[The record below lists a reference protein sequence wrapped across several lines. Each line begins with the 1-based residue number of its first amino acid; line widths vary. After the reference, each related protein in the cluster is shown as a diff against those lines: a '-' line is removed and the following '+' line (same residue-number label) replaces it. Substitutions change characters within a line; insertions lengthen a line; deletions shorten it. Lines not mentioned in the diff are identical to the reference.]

1 MKRTILFLLV
11 CFPLLVIYGKKAN
24 VKENIADHIQYML
37 DERQFVNY
45 QKAVLF
51 FAPANDD
58 CTDAISLMVN
68 PDLDCGQK
76 LSVDFTGATASGK
89 AVPFCSAVGS
99 SPKDLWFEF
108 TATSDKHILSISSEK
123 NMPATLYGALYDRDC
138 SAINATASQCF
149 SLTAAVK
156 KITLDKLKPGKKYYI
171 RLMSG
176 ETTPTTTLVLCLGT
190 VPPPIKVSPSG
201 EMYTVEEL
209 VKDVLVKS
217 GCDLV
222 SNVRYQVQDG
232 SPQYN
237 TYNTLGYFHK
247 NGSDFPYEEGIVLA
261 TGSARYIAGP
271 YDGGGGV
278 REKVFPLWNGDPDLN
293 AVIDSVGGR
302 TGGKFITQLFFDF
315 IPVKDSLKFEYLFAS
330 ESWQQGCWGH
340 CEGAALF
347 AAWLTDTTTGIG
359 ENLAVIPGTTTPI
372 ALNTIMDLSKSNVTG
387 IGCQNINEE
396 YFWKAYNGNGVDAPF
411 ASAAPINYASM
422 TTAMQSETVKVI
434 PGRKYRIRLAVMDF
448 CTTPSHTSAVFFNAR
463 SFDLGN
469 PEIGEDMSI
478 EGGNALCP
486 GDTIELG
493 QNLEAKDYL
502 IQWTKNGKDLIGE
515 NGETLKVSEPG
526 LYGAR
531 LKYKYVV
538 CDVELDPVKVE
549 FYDEIIIEKQPSD
562 IEQCRS
568 STSATTIN

>member
-1 MKRTILFLLV
+1 MKRIVLLLLV
-11 CFPLLVIYGKKAN
+11 CFSLLSVYGKN
-24 VKENIADHIQYML
+24 TIVKENIADHIQCIL
-37 DERQFVNY
+37 DEAQFAAYRQS
-45 QKAVLF
+45 VLF

-58 CTDAISLMVN
+58 CTDAVSLMVN

-76 LSVDFTGATASGK
+76 LSIDFTGATASAK
-89 AVPFCSAVGS
+89 AVPFCSTVGS

-108 TATSDKHILSISSEK
+108 TATSDKHIFSISNEK

-149 SLTAAVK
+149 SLTATVK

-176 ETTPTTTLVLCLGT
+176 ETTPTTTLDLCLGT

-209 VKDVLVKS
+209 VKDVLVQS

-222 SNVRYQVQDG
+222 SNVRFQAGDG
-232 SPQYN
+232 KN
-237 TYNTLGYFHK
+237 TINSLAYFNQ
-247 NGSDFPYEEGIVLA
+247 NGSDFPFEEGIVLA
-261 TGSARYIAGP
+261 THDSDYIAGP
-271 YDGGGGV
+271 YQGFESFKPRV
-278 REKVFPLWNGDPDLN
+278 PWWTGDPDLN
-293 AVIDSVGGR
+293 AVIDSIGG
-302 TGGKFITQLFFDF
+302 TGFGSQKAVSILEFDF
-315 IPVKDSLKFEYLFAS
+315 IPVKDSLQFEYLFVS
-330 ESWQQGCWGH
+330 DSFNRGCAVVCQPG
-340 CEGAALF
+340 GALF
-347 AAWLTDTTTGIG
+347 AAWLSDITTGKG
-359 ENLAVIPGTTTPI
+359 RNLALVPGTTQPI
-372 ALNTIMDLSKSNVTG
+372 AISTIRDAAKSG
-387 IGCQNINEE
+387 AGCPSVNSDF
-396 YFWKAYNGNGVDAPF
+396 YWR
-411 ASAAPINYASM
+411 NYDNNQDDP
-422 TTAMQSETVKVI
+422 TTAPVNYTGMTVPMKSEKVKVI
-434 PGRKYRIRLAVMDF
+434 PGRKYHIKLAIADF
-448 CTTPSHTSAVFFNAR
+448 CPFLYDASAVFFNAR

-515 NGETLKVSEPG
+515 NGETLKVNEPG

-549 FYDEIIIEKQPSD
+549 FYDEI
-562 IEQCRS
+562 
-568 STSATTIN
+568 

>member
-1 MKRTILFLLV
+1 MKKNVLFLLA
-11 CFPLLVIYGKKAN
+11 CFSLFSVYGRN
-24 VKENIADHIQYML
+24 TIVKENIADHIQYIL
-37 DERQFVNY
+37 DEAQFATYRQS
-45 QKAVLF
+45 VLF

-58 CTDAISLMVN
+58 CTDAVSLMVN

-108 TATSDKHILSISSEK
+108 TATSDKHIFSISNEK

-176 ETTPTTTLVLCLGT
+176 ETTPTTTLDLCLGT

-222 SNVRYQVQDG
+222 SNIRYQVGDG
-232 SPQYN
+232 SPA
-237 TYNTLGYFHK
+237 TKSVNTLGYFNK
-247 NGSDFPYEEGIVLA
+247 NGSSFPFEEGIVLS
-261 TGSARYIAGP
+261 TGEVQYVPGP
-271 YDGGGGV
+271 YG
-278 REKVFPLWNGDPDLN
+278 
-293 AVIDSVGGR
+293 VGGR
-302 TGGKFITQLFFDF
+302 GNNPHRWVGDKDLNDAINDTGGKPEPTMRVTQLEFDF
-315 IPVKDSLKFEYLFAS
+315 IPVKDSLKFEYLFS
-330 ESWQQGCWGH
+330 SNSYINGCTYTCLNG
-340 CEGAALF
+340 ALF
-347 AAWLTDTTTGIG
+347 AAWLIDLTTGTG
-359 ENLAVIPGTTTPI
+359 ENLAKIPGTTVPI
-372 ALNTIMDLSKSNVTG
+372 SLKSIWDNAKITG
-387 IGCQNINEE
+387 TSCNSYPEF
-396 YFWKAYNGNGVDAPF
+396 FWNAYQGGNADPQT
-411 ASAAPINYASM
+411 APIDYAGSTVGM
-422 TTAMQSETVKVI
+422 ESESVTVV
-434 PGRKYRIRLAVMDF
+434 PGRKYHIKLAVMDF
-448 CTTPSHTSAVFFNAR
+448 CQNPDHTSAVFFNAR

-515 NGETLKVSEPG
+515 NGETLKVNEPG
-526 LYGAR
+526 L
-531 LKYKYVV
+531 
-538 CDVELDPVKVE
+538 
-549 FYDEIIIEKQPSD
+549 
-562 IEQCRS
+562 
-568 STSATTIN
+568 